1 MQFDRDEFALLSRGG
16 RVPRTSRAGPRSGC
30 DAARDRDRDRERRP
44 SRLAAAAGRWA
55 GSVRTLRAGVQATWT
70 AFGESQDR

>member
-30 DAARDRDRDRERRP
+30 SYAPDREDTL
-44 SRLAAAAGRWA
+44 SRLAAAARRQA
-55 GSVRTLRAGVQATWT
+55 RAVRSLRAGVRATWT
-70 AFGESQDR
+70 VFGEGQDR